1 MQAQVKVQPTVK
13 TSASAE
19 TIRVT
24 LKPVAPMMRETAKPA
39 PKVEAQPVYD
49 FVGIAG

>member
-13 TSASAE
+13 TSANAE

-24 LKPVAPMMRETAKPA
+24 IKPVAPMMRETAKPA
-39 PKVEAQPVYD
+39 PQAEQPRYD